1 MCFKSKIILQREK
14 KFIAMIKTHFNICQK
29 SLKWVISLL
38 IDYVD
43 ISGLINAHI
52 SKKLCIMMSLINS
65 ILVKRQWEK
74 REEPKITR
82 GRKINNTNDSKDYE

>member
-1 MCFKSKIILQREK
+1 MRKNV
-14 KFIAMIKTHFNICQK
+14 IATIRIHFDICQK
-29 SLKWVISLL
+29 SLKLVISLL
-38 IDYVD
+38 IDCVD
-43 ISGLINAHI
+43 IFGLINAHI
-52 SKKLCIMMSLINS
+52 SKKLYIMMSLINN